1 MQEPS
6 PALSR
11 RTFVGGATAL
21 AAASL
26 AFPQAAFAVTAAEK
40 QAEADAVRNQLVGLN
55 ADLEAAAERYYG
67 ALDEQNAARTAME
80 AEQVKID
87 EATAQIANLQDHLG
101 TRARSMYRSGSATF
115 LDFLMGATS
124 FAEFTQNWDI
134 LNGLNEND
142 TQMVAETKTLRETV
156 EASKAEYAKQ
166 EKIAADKAA
175 EASSASYTV
184 TQHAAR
190 GAIVDSAGVILA
202 RDTTVYDVYL
212 RIPAPPGTDLRE
224 TVKAIESL
232 TGSKDVETQL
242 AAFFAAASAGELPVM
257 QGVGSDV
264 LTSFYKADLVQSG
277 AVRAAA
283 RGVRTWPNGT
293 LLPHALGFTGPIT
306 AEQWP
311 TARRR
316 GLAMDAV
323 IGQSGLEAA
332 YDDLLRGQDG
342 RVLVNTGF
350 DGAVRRTVPLRD
362 AAPGATLVLTVDSD
376 LQKELQNALL
386 SQIEVLRTTKAAGA
400 GRECCAGAAVVVD
413 VQTGGILAAASV
425 PGFDL
430 NRYRSDYA
438 ALSADAAAPLLDRVC
453 QGLYAPGSAFKP
465 AVAAAAL
472 TAGIDPAATVNC
484 TGRYGFYS
492 GYQPGCLQ
500 YGHGG
505 PVDLRTALEYSCNIF
520 FYDVGR
526 RLGVDVFS
534 AMARQLG
541 LATPTGVEITEAQG
555 RLTWSSDENYQ
566 AGLTLMAAIGQGNTA
581 VTPLQLAAYAAT
593 LANCGQRPA
602 LHFADRAVNAATGET
617 VWQYAPT
624 FTTVPGG
631 EGVFGPIRDGMKRM
645 ARTTRVLRE
654 APVAC
659 AAKTGSPQLADTLPG
674 GGHYVNSVLIGYAPA
689 DDPQIAM
696 AVVLEYGGGG
706 SNAAPILRAVLDAV
720 FGG

>member
-1 MQEPS
+1 MANRKNS
-6 PALSR
+6 HR
-11 RTFVGGATAL
+11 RRVRVAVLMVLCGAV
-21 AAASL
+21 
-26 AFPQAAFAVTAAEK
+26 FAAFFARLAWMQFVR
-40 QAEADAVRNQLVGLN
+40 AD
-55 ADLEAAAERYYG
+55 YY
-67 ALDEQNAARTAME
+67 
-80 AEQVKID
+80 
-87 EATAQIANLQDHLG
+87 
-101 TRARSMYRSGSATF
+101 
-115 LDFLMGATS
+115 
-124 FAEFTQNWDI
+124 
-134 LNGLNEND
+134 
-142 TQMVAETKTLRETV
+142 
-156 EASKAEYAKQ
+156 
-166 EKIAADKAA
+166 ADKAA

-190 GAIVDSAGVILA
+190 GAIVDSAGVVLA
-202 RDTTVYDVYL
+202 RDTTVYDVCL

-224 TVKAIESL
+224 TVKAIKSL

-311 TARRR
+311 TAQRR

-332 YDDLLRGQDG
+332 YDDMLRGQDG

-350 DGAVRRTVPLRD
+350 DGAVRRTVPLRE
-362 AAPGATLVLTVDSD
+362 AAPGATLVLTVDSA

-400 GRECCAGAAVVVD
+400 GRECRAGAAVVVD

-430 NRYRSDYA
+430 NRYRADYA

-505 PVDLRTALEYSCNIF
+505 PIDLRTALEYSCNIF

-581 VTPLQLAAYAAT
+581 VTPLQLAAYAAA
-593 LANCGQRPA
+593 LANFGQRPA

>member
-1 MQEPS
+1 MANRKNS
-6 PALSR
+6 HR
-11 RTFVGGATAL
+11 RRVRVAVLMVLCGAV
-21 AAASL
+21 
-26 AFPQAAFAVTAAEK
+26 FAAFFARLAWMQFVR
-40 QAEADAVRNQLVGLN
+40 AD
-55 ADLEAAAERYYG
+55 YY
-67 ALDEQNAARTAME
+67 
-80 AEQVKID
+80 
-87 EATAQIANLQDHLG
+87 
-101 TRARSMYRSGSATF
+101 
-115 LDFLMGATS
+115 
-124 FAEFTQNWDI
+124 
-134 LNGLNEND
+134 
-142 TQMVAETKTLRETV
+142 
-156 EASKAEYAKQ
+156 
-166 EKIAADKAA
+166 ADKAA

-190 GAIVDSAGVILA
+190 GAIVDSAGVVLA

-350 DGAVRRTVPLRD
+350 DGAVRRTVPLRE
-362 AAPGATLVLTVDSD
+362 AAPGATLVLTVDSA
-376 LQKELQNALL
+376 LQKELQNTLL

-400 GRECCAGAAVVVD
+400 GRECRAGAAVVVD

-430 NRYRSDYA
+430 NRYRADYA

-472 TAGIDPAATVNC
+472 TAGIDPAATVSC
-484 TGRYGFYS
+484 TGRYVFYS

-541 LATPTGVEITEAQG
+541 LAAPTGVEITEAQG

-654 APVAC
+654 ASVAC

>member
-1 MQEPS
+1 MANRKNS
-6 PALSR
+6 HR
-11 RTFVGGATAL
+11 RRVRVAVLMVLCGAV
-21 AAASL
+21 
-26 AFPQAAFAVTAAEK
+26 FAAFFARLAWMQFVR
-40 QAEADAVRNQLVGLN
+40 AD
-55 ADLEAAAERYYG
+55 YY
-67 ALDEQNAARTAME
+67 
-80 AEQVKID
+80 
-87 EATAQIANLQDHLG
+87 
-101 TRARSMYRSGSATF
+101 
-115 LDFLMGATS
+115 
-124 FAEFTQNWDI
+124 
-134 LNGLNEND
+134 
-142 TQMVAETKTLRETV
+142 
-156 EASKAEYAKQ
+156 
-166 EKIAADKAA
+166 ADKAA

-190 GAIVDSAGVILA
+190 GAIVDSAGVVLA

-350 DGAVRRTVPLRD
+350 DGAVRRTVPLRE
-362 AAPGATLVLTVDSD
+362 AAPGATLVLTVDSA

-400 GRECCAGAAVVVD
+400 GRECRAGAAVVVD

-505 PVDLRTALEYSCNIF
+505 PVDLRMALEYSCNIF

-593 LANCGQRPA
+593 LANCGQRPT

-624 FTTVPGG
+624 FTTVSGG

-706 SNAAPILRAVLDAV
+706 SNAASILRAVLDAV

>member
-1 MQEPS
+1 MANRKNS
-6 PALSR
+6 HR
-11 RTFVGGATAL
+11 RRVRVAVLMVLCGAV
-21 AAASL
+21 
-26 AFPQAAFAVTAAEK
+26 FAAFFARLAWMQFVR
-40 QAEADAVRNQLVGLN
+40 AD
-55 ADLEAAAERYYG
+55 YY
-67 ALDEQNAARTAME
+67 
-80 AEQVKID
+80 
-87 EATAQIANLQDHLG
+87 
-101 TRARSMYRSGSATF
+101 
-115 LDFLMGATS
+115 
-124 FAEFTQNWDI
+124 
-134 LNGLNEND
+134 
-142 TQMVAETKTLRETV
+142 
-156 EASKAEYAKQ
+156 
-166 EKIAADKAA
+166 ADKAA

-190 GAIVDSAGVILA
+190 GAIVDSAGVVLA

-350 DGAVRRTVPLRD
+350 DGAVRRTVPLRE
-362 AAPGATLVLTVDSD
+362 AAPGATLVLTVDSA

-400 GRECCAGAAVVVD
+400 GRECRAGAAVVVD

-581 VTPLQLAAYAAT
+581 VTPLQLSAYAAT

-602 LHFADRAVNAATGET
+602 LHFADRAVNAATGEA

-654 APVAC
+654 APVVC

>member
-1 MQEPS
+1 MANRKNS
-6 PALSR
+6 HR
-11 RTFVGGATAL
+11 RRVRVAVLMVLCGAV
-21 AAASL
+21 
-26 AFPQAAFAVTAAEK
+26 FAAFFARLAWIQFVR
-40 QAEADAVRNQLVGLN
+40 AD
-55 ADLEAAAERYYG
+55 YY
-67 ALDEQNAARTAME
+67 
-80 AEQVKID
+80 
-87 EATAQIANLQDHLG
+87 
-101 TRARSMYRSGSATF
+101 
-115 LDFLMGATS
+115 
-124 FAEFTQNWDI
+124 
-134 LNGLNEND
+134 
-142 TQMVAETKTLRETV
+142 
-156 EASKAEYAKQ
+156 
-166 EKIAADKAA
+166 ADKAA

-190 GAIVDSAGVILA
+190 GAIVDSAGVVLA

-362 AAPGATLVLTVDSD
+362 AAPGATLVLTVDSA

-400 GRECCAGAAVVVD
+400 GRECHAGAAVVVD

-430 NRYRSDYA
+430 NRYRADYA

-465 AVAAAAL
+465 AVAAATL

-484 TGRYGFYS
+484 TGRHGFYS

-631 EGVFGPIRDGMKRM
+631 EGVFAPIRDGMKRM

-659 AAKTGSPQLADTLPG
+659 ASKTGSPQLADTLPG

>member
-1 MQEPS
+1 
-6 PALSR
+6 
-11 RTFVGGATAL
+11 
-21 AAASL
+21 
-26 AFPQAAFAVTAAEK
+26 
-40 QAEADAVRNQLVGLN
+40 
-55 ADLEAAAERYYG
+55 
-67 ALDEQNAARTAME
+67 
-80 AEQVKID
+80 
-87 EATAQIANLQDHLG
+87 
-101 TRARSMYRSGSATF
+101 
-115 LDFLMGATS
+115 
-124 FAEFTQNWDI
+124 
-134 LNGLNEND
+134 
-142 TQMVAETKTLRETV
+142 
-156 EASKAEYAKQ
+156 
-166 EKIAADKAA
+166 
-175 EASSASYTV
+175 
-184 TQHAAR
+184 
-190 GAIVDSAGVILA
+190 LA

-332 YDDLLRGQDG
+332 YDNLLRGQDG

-350 DGAVRRTVPLRD
+350 DGAVRRTVPLRE
-362 AAPGATLVLTVDSD
+362 AAPGATLVLTVDSA

-386 SQIEVLRTTKAAGA
+386 SQIEILRTTKAAGA
-400 GRECCAGAAVVVD
+400 GRECRAGTAVVVD

-430 NRYRSDYA
+430 NHYRADYA

-581 VTPLQLAAYAAT
+581 VTPLHLAAYAAT

-654 APVAC
+654 GPVAC

-720 FGG
+720 FGV

>member
-1 MQEPS
+1 M
-6 PALSR
+6 ANRKNSR
-11 RTFVGGATAL
+11 RRVRVAVLMVLCGAVFTAFFARLAWMQFVR
-21 AAASL
+21 
-26 AFPQAAFAVTAAEK
+26 
-40 QAEADAVRNQLVGLN
+40 AD
-55 ADLEAAAERYYG
+55 YY
-67 ALDEQNAARTAME
+67 
-80 AEQVKID
+80 
-87 EATAQIANLQDHLG
+87 
-101 TRARSMYRSGSATF
+101 
-115 LDFLMGATS
+115 
-124 FAEFTQNWDI
+124 
-134 LNGLNEND
+134 
-142 TQMVAETKTLRETV
+142 
-156 EASKAEYAKQ
+156 
-166 EKIAADKAA
+166 ADKAA

-190 GAIVDSAGVILA
+190 GVIVDSAGVVLA

-242 AAFFAAASAGELPVM
+242 AAFFAAASAGELPVA

-264 LTSFYKADLVQSG
+264 LTSFYKAGLVQSG

-311 TARRR
+311 AARQR

-350 DGAVRRTVPLRD
+350 DGAVRRTVPLRE
-362 AAPGATLVLTVDSD
+362 AAPGATLVLTVDSA

-400 GRECCAGAAVVVD
+400 GRECRAGAAVVVD

-430 NRYRSDYA
+430 NRYRADYA
-438 ALSADAAAPLLDRVC
+438 APSADAAAPLLDRVC

-472 TAGIDPAATVNC
+472 TAGIDPTATVNC

-541 LATPTGVEITEAQG
+541 LAAPTGVEITEAQG

-602 LHFADRAVNAATGET
+602 LHFADRAVNAAAGET

>member
-1 MQEPS
+1 MANRKNS
-6 PALSR
+6 HR
-11 RTFVGGATAL
+11 RRVRVAVLMVLCGAV
-21 AAASL
+21 
-26 AFPQAAFAVTAAEK
+26 FAAFFARLAWMQFVR
-40 QAEADAVRNQLVGLN
+40 AD
-55 ADLEAAAERYYG
+55 YY
-67 ALDEQNAARTAME
+67 
-80 AEQVKID
+80 
-87 EATAQIANLQDHLG
+87 
-101 TRARSMYRSGSATF
+101 
-115 LDFLMGATS
+115 
-124 FAEFTQNWDI
+124 
-134 LNGLNEND
+134 
-142 TQMVAETKTLRETV
+142 
-156 EASKAEYAKQ
+156 
-166 EKIAADKAA
+166 ADKAA

-190 GAIVDSAGVILA
+190 GAIVDSAGVVLA

-350 DGAVRRTVPLRD
+350 DGAVRRTVPLRE
-362 AAPGATLVLTVDSD
+362 AAPGATLVLTVDSA

-400 GRECCAGAAVVVD
+400 GRECRAGAAVVVD

-430 NRYRSDYA
+430 NRYRADYA

-581 VTPLQLAAYAAT
+581 VTPLQLA
-593 LANCGQRPA
+593 NFGQRPA

-689 DDPQIAM
+689 DDPLIAM

-706 SNAAPILRAVLDAV
+706 SNAAPILRTVLDAV

>member
-1 MQEPS
+1 M
-6 PALSR
+6 PAIGPRSEWLPRPYMSHFLTNKSIFYRGDPMANRKNSHR
-11 RTFVGGATAL
+11 RRVRVAVLMVLCGTVF
-21 AAASL
+21 
-26 AFPQAAFAVTAAEK
+26 AAFFARLAWMQFVR
-40 QAEADAVRNQLVGLN
+40 AD
-55 ADLEAAAERYYG
+55 YY
-67 ALDEQNAARTAME
+67 
-80 AEQVKID
+80 
-87 EATAQIANLQDHLG
+87 
-101 TRARSMYRSGSATF
+101 
-115 LDFLMGATS
+115 
-124 FAEFTQNWDI
+124 
-134 LNGLNEND
+134 
-142 TQMVAETKTLRETV
+142 
-156 EASKAEYAKQ
+156 
-166 EKIAADKAA
+166 ADKAA

-190 GAIVDSAGVILA
+190 GAIVDSAGVVLA

-212 RIPAPPGTDLRE
+212 RIPAPPGTDLRK

-242 AAFFAAASAGELPVM
+242 AAFFAVASAGELPVA

-350 DGAVRRTVPLRD
+350 DGAVRRTVPLRE
-362 AAPGATLVLTVDSD
+362 AAPGATLVLTVDSA

-400 GRECCAGAAVVVD
+400 GRECRAGAAVVVD

-430 NRYRSDYA
+430 KRYRADYA
-438 ALSADAAAPLLDRVC
+438 ALAADAAAPLLDRVC

-492 GYQPGCLQ
+492 SYQPGCLQ

-526 RLGVDVFS
+526 RMGVDVFS

-581 VTPLQLAAYAAT
+581 VTPLQLAAYAAA

-624 FTTVPGG
+624 FTAVPGG

-654 APVAC
+654 APMAC

>member
-1 MQEPS
+1 M
-6 PALSR
+6 PAIGPRSEWLPRPYMSHFLTNKSIFYRGDPMANRKNSHR
-11 RTFVGGATAL
+11 RRVRVAVLMVLCGAV
-21 AAASL
+21 
-26 AFPQAAFAVTAAEK
+26 FAAFFARLAWMQFVR
-40 QAEADAVRNQLVGLN
+40 AD
-55 ADLEAAAERYYG
+55 YY
-67 ALDEQNAARTAME
+67 
-80 AEQVKID
+80 
-87 EATAQIANLQDHLG
+87 
-101 TRARSMYRSGSATF
+101 
-115 LDFLMGATS
+115 
-124 FAEFTQNWDI
+124 
-134 LNGLNEND
+134 
-142 TQMVAETKTLRETV
+142 
-156 EASKAEYAKQ
+156 
-166 EKIAADKAA
+166 ADKAA

-190 GAIVDSAGVILA
+190 GAIVDSAGVVLA

-350 DGAVRRTVPLRD
+350 DGAVRRTVPLRE
-362 AAPGATLVLTVDSD
+362 AAPGATLVLTVDSA

-400 GRECCAGAAVVVD
+400 GRECRAGAAVVVD

-465 AVAAAAL
+465 AVAAATL

-624 FTTVPGG
+624 FTTVSGG

>member
-1 MQEPS
+1 MANRKNS
-6 PALSR
+6 HR
-11 RTFVGGATAL
+11 RRVRVAVLMVLCGAV
-21 AAASL
+21 
-26 AFPQAAFAVTAAEK
+26 FAAFFARLAWMQFVR
-40 QAEADAVRNQLVGLN
+40 AD
-55 ADLEAAAERYYG
+55 YY
-67 ALDEQNAARTAME
+67 
-80 AEQVKID
+80 
-87 EATAQIANLQDHLG
+87 
-101 TRARSMYRSGSATF
+101 
-115 LDFLMGATS
+115 
-124 FAEFTQNWDI
+124 
-134 LNGLNEND
+134 
-142 TQMVAETKTLRETV
+142 
-156 EASKAEYAKQ
+156 
-166 EKIAADKAA
+166 ADKAA

-190 GAIVDSAGVILA
+190 GAIVDSAGVVLA

-224 TVKAIESL
+224 TVKAIENL

-242 AAFFAAASAGELPVM
+242 AAFFAAASAGELPVI

-264 LTSFYKADLVQSG
+264 LTLFYKADLVQSG

-293 LLPHALGFTGPIT
+293 LLPHTLGFTGPIT

-350 DGAVRRTVPLRD
+350 DGAVRRTVPLRE
-362 AAPGATLVLTVDSD
+362 AAPGATLVLTVDSA

-386 SQIEVLRTTKAAGA
+386 SQIEVLHTTKAAEA
-400 GRECCAGAAVVVD
+400 GRECRAGAAVVVD

-430 NRYRSDYA
+430 NRYRADYA

>member
-1 MQEPS
+1 MANRKNS
-6 PALSR
+6 HR
-11 RTFVGGATAL
+11 RRVRVAVLMVLCGAV
-21 AAASL
+21 
-26 AFPQAAFAVTAAEK
+26 FAAFFARLAWMQFVR
-40 QAEADAVRNQLVGLN
+40 AD
-55 ADLEAAAERYYG
+55 YY
-67 ALDEQNAARTAME
+67 
-80 AEQVKID
+80 
-87 EATAQIANLQDHLG
+87 
-101 TRARSMYRSGSATF
+101 
-115 LDFLMGATS
+115 
-124 FAEFTQNWDI
+124 
-134 LNGLNEND
+134 
-142 TQMVAETKTLRETV
+142 
-156 EASKAEYAKQ
+156 
-166 EKIAADKAA
+166 ADKAA

-190 GAIVDSAGVILA
+190 GAIVDSAGVVLA

-362 AAPGATLVLTVDSD
+362 AAPGATLVLTVDSA

-400 GRECCAGAAVVVD
+400 GRECRAGAAVVVD
-413 VQTGGILAAASV
+413 VQTGGILAVASV

-624 FTTVPGG
+624 FTTVSGG

>member
-1 MQEPS
+1 MANRKNS
-6 PALSR
+6 PR
-11 RTFVGGATAL
+11 RRVRVAVLMVLCGAV
-21 AAASL
+21 
-26 AFPQAAFAVTAAEK
+26 FAAFFARLAWMQFVR
-40 QAEADAVRNQLVGLN
+40 AD
-55 ADLEAAAERYYG
+55 YY
-67 ALDEQNAARTAME
+67 
-80 AEQVKID
+80 
-87 EATAQIANLQDHLG
+87 
-101 TRARSMYRSGSATF
+101 
-115 LDFLMGATS
+115 
-124 FAEFTQNWDI
+124 
-134 LNGLNEND
+134 
-142 TQMVAETKTLRETV
+142 
-156 EASKAEYAKQ
+156 
-166 EKIAADKAA
+166 ADKAA

-190 GAIVDSAGVILA
+190 GAIVDSAGVVLA

-264 LTSFYKADLVQSG
+264 LTSLYKADLVQSG

-323 IGQSGLEAA
+323 IGQSGLESA

-350 DGAVRRTVPLRD
+350 DGAVRRTVPLRE
-362 AAPGATLVLTVDSD
+362 AAPGATLVLTVDSA

-400 GRECCAGAAVVVD
+400 GRECRAGAAVVVD

-624 FTTVPGG
+624 FTTASGG

>member
-1 MQEPS
+1 MANRKNS
-6 PALSR
+6 HR
-11 RTFVGGATAL
+11 RRVRVAVLMVLCGAV
-21 AAASL
+21 
-26 AFPQAAFAVTAAEK
+26 FAAFFARLAWMQFVR
-40 QAEADAVRNQLVGLN
+40 AD
-55 ADLEAAAERYYG
+55 YY
-67 ALDEQNAARTAME
+67 
-80 AEQVKID
+80 
-87 EATAQIANLQDHLG
+87 
-101 TRARSMYRSGSATF
+101 
-115 LDFLMGATS
+115 
-124 FAEFTQNWDI
+124 
-134 LNGLNEND
+134 
-142 TQMVAETKTLRETV
+142 
-156 EASKAEYAKQ
+156 
-166 EKIAADKAA
+166 ADKAA

-190 GAIVDSAGVILA
+190 GAIVDSAGVVLA

-212 RIPAPPGTDLRE
+212 RLPAPPGTDLRE

-293 LLPHALGFTGPIT
+293 LLPHTLGFTGPIT

-350 DGAVRRTVPLRD
+350 DGAVRRTVPLRE
-362 AAPGATLVLTVDSD
+362 ATPGATLVLTVDSA

-400 GRECCAGAAVVVD
+400 GRECRAGAAVVVD

-430 NRYRSDYA
+430 NRYRADYA

-581 VTPLQLAAYAAT
+581 VTPLQLAAYAAA

>member
-1 MQEPS
+1 MANRKNS
-6 PALSR
+6 HR
-11 RTFVGGATAL
+11 RRVRVAVLMVLCGAV
-21 AAASL
+21 
-26 AFPQAAFAVTAAEK
+26 FAAFFARLAWMQFVR
-40 QAEADAVRNQLVGLN
+40 AD
-55 ADLEAAAERYYG
+55 YY
-67 ALDEQNAARTAME
+67 
-80 AEQVKID
+80 
-87 EATAQIANLQDHLG
+87 
-101 TRARSMYRSGSATF
+101 
-115 LDFLMGATS
+115 
-124 FAEFTQNWDI
+124 
-134 LNGLNEND
+134 
-142 TQMVAETKTLRETV
+142 
-156 EASKAEYAKQ
+156 
-166 EKIAADKAA
+166 ADKAA

-184 TQHAAR
+184 TQNAAR
-190 GAIVDSAGVILA
+190 GAIVDSAGVVLA

-242 AAFFAAASAGELPVM
+242 AAFFAAASAGELPVA

-350 DGAVRRTVPLRD
+350 DGAVRRTVPLRE
-362 AAPGATLVLTVDSD
+362 AAPGATLVLTVDSA

-400 GRECCAGAAVVVD
+400 GRECRAGAAVVVD

-438 ALSADAAAPLLDRVC
+438 VLSADAAAPLLDRVC

-541 LATPTGVEITEAQG
+541 LATPTDVEITEAQG

-581 VTPLQLAAYAAT
+581 VTPLQLAAYAAA

-624 FTTVPGG
+624 FTTVSGG

-654 APVAC
+654 APVVC

>member
-1 MQEPS
+1 MANRKNS
-6 PALSR
+6 HR
-11 RTFVGGATAL
+11 RRVRVAVLMVLCGAV
-21 AAASL
+21 
-26 AFPQAAFAVTAAEK
+26 FAAFFARLAWMQFVR
-40 QAEADAVRNQLVGLN
+40 AD
-55 ADLEAAAERYYG
+55 YY
-67 ALDEQNAARTAME
+67 
-80 AEQVKID
+80 
-87 EATAQIANLQDHLG
+87 
-101 TRARSMYRSGSATF
+101 
-115 LDFLMGATS
+115 
-124 FAEFTQNWDI
+124 
-134 LNGLNEND
+134 
-142 TQMVAETKTLRETV
+142 
-156 EASKAEYAKQ
+156 
-166 EKIAADKAA
+166 ADKAA

-190 GAIVDSAGVILA
+190 GAIVDSAGVVLA

-293 LLPHALGFTGPIT
+293 LLSHALGFTGPIT

-311 TARRR
+311 SARRR

-350 DGAVRRTVPLRD
+350 DGAVRRTVPLRE
-362 AAPGATLVLTVDSD
+362 AAPGATLVLTVDSA

-400 GRECCAGAAVVVD
+400 GRECRAGAAVVVD

-430 NRYRSDYA
+430 NRYRADYA

-453 QGLYAPGSAFKP
+453 QGLYAPGSTFKP

-472 TAGIDPAATVNC
+472 TAGIDPVATVNC

-541 LATPTGVEITEAQG
+541 LATPTGVELTEAQG

-654 APVAC
+654 GPVAC

>member
-1 MQEPS
+1 M
-6 PALSR
+6 PAIGPRSEWLPRPYISHFLTNKSIFYRGDPMANRKNSR
-11 RTFVGGATAL
+11 RRVRVAVLMVLCGAV
-21 AAASL
+21 
-26 AFPQAAFAVTAAEK
+26 FAAFFARLAWMQFVR
-40 QAEADAVRNQLVGLN
+40 AD
-55 ADLEAAAERYYG
+55 YY
-67 ALDEQNAARTAME
+67 
-80 AEQVKID
+80 
-87 EATAQIANLQDHLG
+87 
-101 TRARSMYRSGSATF
+101 
-115 LDFLMGATS
+115 
-124 FAEFTQNWDI
+124 
-134 LNGLNEND
+134 
-142 TQMVAETKTLRETV
+142 
-156 EASKAEYAKQ
+156 
-166 EKIAADKAA
+166 ADKAA

-190 GAIVDSAGVILA
+190 GAIVDSAGVVLA

-264 LTSFYKADLVQSG
+264 LTSFYKVDLVQSG

-350 DGAVRRTVPLRD
+350 DGAVRRTVPLRE
-362 AAPGATLVLTVDSD
+362 AAPGATLVLTVDSA

-386 SQIEVLRTTKAAGA
+386 SQIEVLRTTKAAGS
-400 GRECCAGAAVVVD
+400 GRECRAGAAVVVD

-430 NRYRSDYA
+430 NRYRADYA

-484 TGRYGFYS
+484 TGRYWFYS

-581 VTPLQLAAYAAT
+581 VTPLQLAAYAAA

-654 APVAC
+654 APVPC

>member
-1 MQEPS
+1 MANRKNS
-6 PALSR
+6 HR
-11 RTFVGGATAL
+11 RRVRVAVLMVLCGAV
-21 AAASL
+21 
-26 AFPQAAFAVTAAEK
+26 FAAFFARLAWMQFVR
-40 QAEADAVRNQLVGLN
+40 AD
-55 ADLEAAAERYYG
+55 YY
-67 ALDEQNAARTAME
+67 
-80 AEQVKID
+80 
-87 EATAQIANLQDHLG
+87 
-101 TRARSMYRSGSATF
+101 
-115 LDFLMGATS
+115 
-124 FAEFTQNWDI
+124 
-134 LNGLNEND
+134 
-142 TQMVAETKTLRETV
+142 
-156 EASKAEYAKQ
+156 
-166 EKIAADKAA
+166 ADKAA

-190 GAIVDSAGVILA
+190 GAIVDSAGVVLA

-283 RGVRTWPNGT
+283 RGVRTWQNGT

-350 DGAVRRTVPLRD
+350 DGAVRRTVPLRE
-362 AAPGATLVLTVDSD
+362 AAPGATLVLTVDSA

-400 GRECCAGAAVVVD
+400 GRECRAGAAVVVD

-430 NRYRSDYA
+430 NRYRADYA

-654 APVAC
+654 APVVC

>member
-1 MQEPS
+1 M
-6 PALSR
+6 PAIGPRSEWLPRHYMSHFLTNKSIFYRGDPMANRKNSHR
-11 RTFVGGATAL
+11 RRVRVAVLMVLCGAV
-21 AAASL
+21 
-26 AFPQAAFAVTAAEK
+26 FAAFFARLAWMQFVR
-40 QAEADAVRNQLVGLN
+40 AD
-55 ADLEAAAERYYG
+55 YY
-67 ALDEQNAARTAME
+67 
-80 AEQVKID
+80 
-87 EATAQIANLQDHLG
+87 
-101 TRARSMYRSGSATF
+101 
-115 LDFLMGATS
+115 
-124 FAEFTQNWDI
+124 
-134 LNGLNEND
+134 
-142 TQMVAETKTLRETV
+142 
-156 EASKAEYAKQ
+156 
-166 EKIAADKAA
+166 ADKAA

-190 GAIVDSAGVILA
+190 GAIVDSAGVVLA

-350 DGAVRRTVPLRD
+350 DGAVRRTVPLRE
-362 AAPGATLVLTVDSD
+362 AAPGATLVLTVDSA

-400 GRECCAGAAVVVD
+400 GRECRAGAAVVVD

-430 NRYRSDYA
+430 NRYRADYA
-438 ALSADAAAPLLDRVC
+438 ALAADAAAPLLDRVC

-465 AVAAAAL
+465 AVAAATL

-624 FTTVPGG
+624 FTTVSGG